1 MSRGR
6 DRSSSPVVGKNG
18 SSVTP
23 RRQHNQQHSQLFN
36 RRPTNNASDPL
47 DGSVSST
54 NSDATNSNSIVEN
67 DGKQLSTKIT
77 SAALQ
82 TTTTTTIPTT
92 IYLPPTR
99 SGQTIEDASISQR
112 GRLSGRERALTDPGE
127 SPPPLLLP
135 KLTPRRGTEEFSNS
149 PISSNE
155 LSKSFRKAKTAPNS
169 PIISPRN
176 TSSLFGSY
184 NDGMDTTPRQRQQ
197 HGEQQQQQHNNFS
210 GDQQASLKGG
220 GGSTTVSGTPS
231 PRSLPTISPRNTNQP
246 PTASIFSSN
255 NPSSDN
261 LTQLESASITVPSS
275 PLCSPREGP
284 SSAYKT
290 QLPKMAVRSQ
300 RWSLESAQT
309 VIAEDEQ
316 EKAARFA
323 FKTSN
328 SEHIPLHR
336 EKSRR
341 SSVLSTVSELDTGTG
356 STNSGKFSMLTTNTS
371 GKIPFLSHNTNNAD
385 RLSILSMIS
394 VDQLEKDEDDD
405 YSADFVE
412 DLMSVNAR
420 RNRDET
426 HESAPM
432 QNGDTSTA
440 AAFSRTLLDS
450 QALDHSTS
458 NDSASVTSGSTGK
471 VSNGSSSTPPN
482 AVVSR
487 AEAAVLALASSK
499 GSSDSTQ
506 HPLFLQ
512 PARSSSHATGGS
524 TTRGPLH
531 ISTTTTTTNTTT
543 TTATTVS
550 SYRKESFVS
559 MSPVKGATLTPQ
571 AKIPVRLMVSVL
583 QDIFREMLGSCST
596 VLAIEGMLASQIF
609 VESLDHLIR

>member
-6 DRSSSPVVGKNG
+6 DRSSSPVVGKNS
-18 SSVTP
+18 SSVTS

-36 RRPTNNASDPL
+36 RRPANNASDPL

-82 TTTTTTIPTT
+82 TTTATTIPTT

-99 SGQTIEDASISQR
+99 SGQAVEDASISQR
-112 GRLSGRERALTDPGE
+112 GRLSGRERAFTDPGE
-127 SPPPLLLP
+127 PPPLLLP

-149 PISSNE
+149 PTSSNE
-155 LSKSFRKAKTAPNS
+155 LTKSFRKAKTAPNS

-176 TSSLFGSY
+176 TTSLFGSS
-184 NDGMDTTPRQRQQ
+184 NGDTTPRQRQQ
-197 HGEQQQQQHNNFS
+197 QESQQQHNNFQ
-210 GDQQASLKGG
+210 GDEQASLKGG
-220 GGSTTVSGTPS
+220 GSTTAWLFGTPS

-246 PTASIFSSN
+246 PKASIFSSIH
-255 NPSSDN
+255 PSSDN

-275 PLCSPREGP
+275 PLCSPREEP
-284 SSAYKT
+284 YKN

-309 VIAEDEQ
+309 AIADDEQ

-328 SEHIPLHR
+328 SEHITLHR

-426 HESAPM
+426 HESVPM

-440 AAFSRTLLDS
+440 ATAFSRTLLDS

-482 AVVSR
+482 AVASR
-487 AEAAVLALASSK
+487 AEASVLALASSK

-531 ISTTTTTTNTTT
+531 VNTTTTTTTN

-559 MSPVKGATLTPQ
+559 MSPAKGATLTPQ

-609 VESLDHLIR
+609 VESLDYLIR